1 MQWQPVSDLCVYLW
15 FIPWDQDKMNFIN
28 NCVTYIITF
37 LLQSQFATNL
47 QILSSHVSHF
57 SGIPQFLGNFAEI
70 GWKFYTK
77 VGQVQIT
84 GQQAAQTL
92 FLSDIASVAK
102 EVKFFRQ
109 VASKSNT
116 FSMPIH
122 LCLSFNCF
130 FCWS

>member
-1 MQWQPVSDLCVYLW
+1 MYLW

-28 NCVTYIITF
+28 NCVTYIIAF

-84 GQQAAQTL
+84 GKQAAQTL
-92 FLSDIASVAK
+92 FLSDIATVAK
-102 EVKFFRQ
+102 EVKFFCQ

-116 FSMPIH
+116 FSMPFICAY
-122 LCLSFNCF
+122 LLTVF
-130 FCWS
+130 FVDLRV